1 MKENMMYVIR
11 EKAVRKLKTE
21 QQGNAEAE
29 RSAGEPFPYR
39 EFYQET
45 LLFHQ
50 RHDGKIRDAKD
61 WEDVT
66 RDMAKTSERMGRHP
80 LMDDLLLAVWKELE
94 RKQQGCIL
102 EKRT

>member
-1 MKENMMYVIR
+1 VKENMMYVIR
-11 EKAVRKLKTE
+11 EKAVRKLKAE
-21 QQGNAEAE
+21 QQVQAEAE
-29 RSAGEPFPYR
+29 GSAGDPFPYR

-50 RHDGKIRDAKD
+50 RHNGKIRDAKD
-61 WEDVT
+61 WEAVT
-66 RDMAKTSERMGRHP
+66 RDMAKTSERMGRHL

-94 RKQQGCIL
+94 REQQGRIL

>member
-11 EKAVRKLKTE
+11 EKAVQKLKTE
-21 QQGNAEAE
+21 QQGKAEAKG
-29 RSAGEPFPYR
+29 SAGDPFPYR

-45 LLFHQ
+45 FLFHQ
-50 RHDGKIRDAKD
+50 RHKGKIREAKD

-94 RKQQGCIL
+94 REQQDRSL

>member
-1 MKENMMYVIR
+1 MFVIR

-21 QQGNAEAE
+21 RQMQADHEK
-29 RSAGEPFPYR
+29 SAGESFPYGEYYR
-39 EFYQET
+39 ET
-45 LLFHQ
+45 LLFHK
-50 RHDGKIRDAKD
+50 RHYGKIRDAKD
-61 WEDVT
+61 WEDVS

-94 RKQQGCIL
+94 REQQDCIF